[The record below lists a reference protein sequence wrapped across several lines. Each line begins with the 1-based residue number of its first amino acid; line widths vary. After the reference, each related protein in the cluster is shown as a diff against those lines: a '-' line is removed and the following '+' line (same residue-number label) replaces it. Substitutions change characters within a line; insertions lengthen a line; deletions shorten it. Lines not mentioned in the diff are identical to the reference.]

1 VCESGLHQRTILLFV
16 KNPEPGRVKTRLAAG
31 VGNRFAAEIYRAFV
45 EDVLAACL
53 EAGVPV
59 TVMVSPREAV
69 EEVRLWL
76 GSAHRYE
83 AQAGDDLGERM
94 SDAFRRVFDAGFGE
108 AILVGSDIPDLRPE
122 VLAEGFG
129 ALSVNHA
136 VIAPAKD
143 GGYYAVG
150 FRSDG
155 FQPAVFQGVEWST
168 DSVFT
173 RTCNLMEQSR
183 IQYHVLPMGEDV
195 DTYQDLQ
202 NLMVRTEG
210 TNHALKSRSCYPF
223 LNSRFRRGVE

>member
-1 VCESGLHQRTILLFV
+1 MIILFM

-45 EDVLAACL
+45 EDVLAVCL
-53 EAGVPV
+53 EAGDPV
-59 TVMVSPREAV
+59 TVMVSPGEAL

-76 GSAHRYE
+76 GSSHRYE
-83 AQAGDDLGERM
+83 AQVGDDLGERM
-94 SDAFRRVFDAGFGE
+94 SDAFRRVFDSGFRE

-129 ALSVNHA
+129 ALAVSHA

-155 FQPAVFQGVEWST
+155 FQPAVFQGMEWST

-173 RTCNLMEQSR
+173 RTCNLMER
-183 IQYHVLPMGEDV
+183 NRVRYHVLPMGEDV
-195 DTYQDLQ
+195 DTLQDLQ
-202 NLMVRTEG
+202 SLMVRTEG
-210 TNHALKSRSCYPF
+210 TSQALNSRSCF
-223 LNSRFRRGVE
+223 QNLELRLRRGDE